1 MTHNIYP
8 CLWFDGN
15 AKEAATLYC
24 SIFSNAKITT
34 DNGMVVMFEI
44 EGKKIMGLN
53 GGPMFTINP
62 SISFF
67 VTCASIEEIDNIWNK
82 LIDGGTVM
90 MPLDKYPWG
99 EKFGFIKDKYGM
111 TWQLIYTTTATD
123 NQKIMMSMLFVGEQ
137 FGKGEKAMKYY
148 TSIFPNSNVISAK
161 IIEEGRPQPAVAGT
175 LEFGQ
180 FYLGNEKFVAMDGA
194 GDHKF
199 KFNEGLSFV
208 VECDTQEEIDN
219 YWNTLTQ
226 GGSESMCGWLKD
238 KYGVSWQIIPSILS
252 QLMSDAEKAPRVIQ
266 AFLKMKKFDI
276 ETLLNA

>member
-8 CLWFDGN
+8 CLWFDGS
-15 AKEAATLYC
+15 AKEAATFYA
-24 SIFSNAKITT
+24 SVFNNSKITT

-44 EGKKIMGLN
+44 KGKKIMGLN
-53 GGPMFTINP
+53 GGPMFSINP

-67 VTCASIEEIDNIWNK
+67 VTCDSIDEIDNIWSK
-82 LIDGGTVM
+82 LLDGGTVM

-99 EKFGFIKDKYGM
+99 EKYGFVKDKFGM
-111 TWQLIYTTTATD
+111 TWQLIFTSTPID

-137 FGKGEKAMKYY
+137 FGKAEGAIKYY
-148 TSIFPNSNVISAK
+148 TSIFPDSSIISAK
-161 IIEEGRPQPAVAGT
+161 IIEQGRPLPAVVGT

-180 FYLGNEKFVAMDGA
+180 FNLGNEKFVAMDGY

-199 KFNEGLSFV
+199 QFNEGLSFV
-208 VECDTQEEIDN
+208 VECDTQQEIDN

-252 QLMSDAEKAPRVIQ
+252 KLMSDAEKAPRVMQ
-266 AFLKMKKFDI
+266 AFMKMKKFDI
-276 ETLLNA
+276 EILLNA

>member
-1 MTHNIYP
+1 MKHNIYP

-15 AKEAATLYC
+15 AKEAATFYT
-24 SIFSNAKITT
+24 SVFGNSKITT

-53 GGPMFTINP
+53 GGAIFTKNP

-67 VTCASIEEIDNIWNK
+67 VTCNSIEEIENTWNK
-82 LIDGGTVM
+82 FIDGGTIM

-99 EKFGFIKDKYGM
+99 EKFGFIKDKFGM
-111 TWQLIYTTTATD
+111 TWQLIYTTTPAE

-137 FGKGEKAMKYY
+137 FGKAEEAMKYY
-148 TSIFPNSNVISAK
+148 TSIFPASSIIAAK

-180 FYLGNEKFVAMDGA
+180 FHLGSEKFVAMDGY

-199 KFNEGLSFV
+199 QFNEGLSFV

-226 GGSESMCGWLKD
+226 GGSESQCGWLKD
-238 KYGVSWQIIPSILS
+238 KFGVSWQIVPSILS
-252 QLMSDAEKAPRVIQ
+252 ILMRDKDKAPRVMQ

-276 ETLLNA
+276 EALLNA